1 MSRRRIIRSTDKQ
14 WLLADLRFGPFLAAR
29 KAAGKTD
36 AVKAST
42 FRSVVGAMI
51 NRSDQDGSIYEL
63 LPLFAEESDTTTRTV
78 KRVIAIL
85 RNAGLMEKDE
95 ARSRGWAPQGQ
106 ARACYRIDWDALAKL
121 RDPETPARAYDRCF
135 EGQPEVETGDSVS
148 PDPPTLPPETGDK
161 TGETGDRIDETG
173 DKTDETGDK
182 SARCIK
188 ESSLSSQK
196 NTQQQPPEVTGADV
210 GGDSEG
216 TVSERRARMD
226 AAAAALESLGV
237 GEPTRSRLARIPQV
251 TKSLISGEAIKLND
265 TNKGVGVLIRNI
277 EAKAGQMKQLTEK
290 AEKRAQRDAAQEA
303 EKTGQRQQAGDE
315 AAEIAAENAAVRA
328 VIEAM
333 TPAEIEDLRTE
344 ILENCQIGHICKQVR
359 AADCDFRIPGLRPQV
374 LPIVGGRL
382 YAEEP
387 T

>member
-1 MSRRRIIRSTDKQ
+1 MF
-14 WLLADLRFGPFLAAR
+14 ADLRFRPFLAVR
-29 KAAGKTD
+29 KAGGKID
-36 AVKAST
+36 AVSAHALRNVLWSM
-42 FRSVVGAMI
+42 V
-51 NRSDQDGSIYEL
+51 NLSDADGGLWYM
-63 LPLFAEESDTTTRTV
+63 PKLFAAQAETSTRMV
-78 KRVIAIL
+78 ERVMAL
-85 RNAGLMEKDE
+85 LLDAGLAQKDE
-95 ARSRGWAPQGQ
+95 GASRGWAPLGES
-106 ARACYRIDWDALAKL
+106 RNRYCLDWDELVKL
-121 RDPETPARAYDRCF
+121 RAADVPHRDYEKCFDGHPTICRSSEEADEADDTPDNMSGVSGETADRAIETPDR
-135 EGQPEVETGDSVS
+135 S
-148 PDPPTLPPETGDK
+148 
-161 TGETGDRIDETG
+161 GETPDRKGRDTRQIDAPSKGVLTP
-173 DKTDETGDK
+173 
-182 SARCIK
+182 A
-188 ESSLSSQK
+188 SQK

-216 TVSERRARMD
+216 TVSERKARMD
-226 AAAAALESLGV
+226 AAAAALETLGI

-251 TKSLISGEAIKLND
+251 TKSLISGEAIKLNG
-265 TNKGVGVLIRNI
+265 TNKGVGVFIRNI
-277 EAKAGQMKQLTEK
+277 EAKAGQMKQITEK
-290 AEKRAQRDAAQEA
+290 AEKREARDAAQEA

-315 AAEIAAENAAVRA
+315 AAAIAAENAAVRA